1 MCLEYQLFDKKK
13 MIFIIEEVKIPK
25 FFVFGLKM
33 KDQQPSVVPSVYVKM
48 QLQRDTKIWNK

>member
-48 QLQRDTKIWNK
+48 QLQRDTKI